1 MTSLNKT
8 VSVLVTAI
16 AALGLS
22 QAAKAGQTLV
32 LDLNTPY
39 QNGVGGEFKA
49 LDNDGV
55 GGTFALHGY
64 ASTTSTGT
72 SGALTSFDTF
82 CVQGGTDDVT
92 FNPGQKYGYSVS
104 TQILGG
110 PANGVPLDPRA
121 LNQGVEWLY
130 MEFATG
136 QLAGYDFTNSG
147 GNRWKDAGELQN
159 EIWFLEG
166 EISSAGASN
175 PFAADLAGAGT
186 LSGNYGVEVLNLW
199 TINSDGAVTGPAQ
212 NQLIYN
218 NGGFGG
224 NGNPNVPDNGMTI
237 ALLGVS
243 FLGLAL
249 FRRTAAKA

>member
-39 QNGVGGEFKA
+39 QNGDGGEFKA
-49 LDNDGV
+49 LDNGSV

-64 ASTTSTGT
+64 ASTTSTGA

-82 CVQGGTDDVT
+82 CVQDGADDVT
-92 FNPGQKYGYSVS
+92 FSPGTKYGYSVS
-104 TQILGG
+104 PNILGG
-110 PANGVPLDPRA
+110 PLDPRA

-136 QLAGYDFTNSG
+136 KLAGYDFSNSSG
-147 GNRWKDAGELQN
+147 QRWTDAGELQN

-175 PFAADLAGAGT
+175 PFAADLAAAGT

-199 TINSDGAVTGPAQ
+199 VINSDGVATGPAQ

>member
-39 QNGVGGEFKA
+39 QNGDGGEFKA
-49 LDNDGV
+49 LDNNGI
-55 GGTFALHGY
+55 GGDFGLQGY

-82 CVQGGTDDVT
+82 CVQDGLDDVT
-92 FNPGQKYGYSVS
+92 FNPGQKYGYSIS
-104 TQILGG
+104 SSILGG
-110 PANGVPLDPRA
+110 ALDPRT

-136 QLAGYDFTNSG
+136 KLAGYDFTNSSG
-147 GNRWKDAGELQN
+147 QRWKDAGELQN
-159 EIWFLEG
+159 EIWYLEG
-166 EISSAGASN
+166 EVASAGASN

-186 LSGNYGVEVLNLW
+186 LSGNYGVEVVNLW
-199 TINSDGAVTGPAQ
+199 VINSDGLPTGPAQ

-218 NGGFGG
+218 NSGFNN